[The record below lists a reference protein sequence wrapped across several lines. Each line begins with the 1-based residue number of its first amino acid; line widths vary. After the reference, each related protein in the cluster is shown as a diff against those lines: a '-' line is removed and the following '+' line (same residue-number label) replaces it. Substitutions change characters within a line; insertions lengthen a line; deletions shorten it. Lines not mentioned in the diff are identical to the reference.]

1 MSEISDQSFG
11 SFELS
16 SAETKWWESEI
27 RRFRKELIHEP
38 VHYAKQAIAARGLGP
53 EDLLTGLEDYLE
65 VVREDGWQ
73 LYLADEARFH
83 SEVVSHLAKTR
94 EAPKELLEVS
104 ITKSLDDCGTDR
116 AKLLSNLSGTV
127 GAYTGQIFPYLYQ
140 LSLSTTQS
148 RRSRAGTTFEH
159 LVEAFFDCLG
169 YPYGTQ
175 EHIGQEQ
182 FKTLG
187 LGKKV
192 DLVVPSAY
200 AYSQNRSKCAVVTM
214 KTTLRERWQEVAEE
228 LSRTNVPHI
237 YLLTLDR
244 AVTRNVVTTMKEYNI
259 TLVVYEEVR
268 QAKFADMMTVMS
280 LQKFF
285 SHEVPGIIR
294 NWEDI

>member
-1 MSEISDQSFG
+1 MVGSSENMSVMG
-11 SFELS
+11 LS
-16 SAETKWWESEI
+16 VVESKWWESEI
-27 RRFRKELIHEP
+27 RQFRKEFIREP
-38 VHYAKQAIAARGLGP
+38 VHYAKQAIEAKGLGR
-53 EDLLTGLEDYLE
+53 EDLLTGLEEYLE

-73 LYLADEARFH
+73 FYLEDEAKFH
-83 SEVVSHLAKTR
+83 AAVVSHLASTR
-94 EAPKELLEVS
+94 SAPKELLEIS
-104 ITKSLDDCGTDR
+104 ISNSLDQSGVDR
-116 AKLLSNLSGTV
+116 ISLLKNLSTTV
-127 GAYTGQIFPYLYQ
+127 GQYTGDIFPYLYQ

-175 EHIGQEQ
+175 EHIGQDQ
-182 FKTLG
+182 FKSLG

-244 AVTRNVVTTMKEYNI
+244 DVTRNVVTTMKEYNI

-268 QAKFADMMTVMS
+268 KAKFSDMMTVMS

-285 SHEVPGIIR
+285 SSEVPGIIK
-294 NWEDI
+294 NWVDL

>member
-1 MSEISDQSFG
+1 VSEISDQSFG

-27 RRFRKELIHEP
+27 RRFRKEFIHEP

-94 EAPKELLEVS
+94 EAPRELLEVS
-104 ITKSLDDCGTDR
+104 IAKSLDDCGTDR

-127 GAYTGQIFPYLYQ
+127 GTYTGQIFPYLYQ

-268 QAKFADMMTVMS
+268 KAKFGDMMTVMS

>member
-1 MSEISDQSFG
+1 MSEQSLG

-16 SAETKWWESEI
+16 IAETKWWESEI
-27 RRFRKELIHEP
+27 RRFRKEYIHEP

-53 EDLLTGLEDYLE
+53 DDLLTGLEEYLE

-73 LYLADEARFH
+73 LYLSDEARFH

-94 EAPKELLEVS
+94 KAPKELLEVS
-104 ITKSLDDCGTDR
+104 ISKAIDDSGTDR
-116 AKLLSNLSGTV
+116 ALLLNNLSGTV
-127 GAYTGQIFPYLYQ
+127 GTYTGEIFPYLYQ

-244 AVTRNVVTTMKEYNI
+244 SVTRNVVTTMKEYNI

-294 NWEDI
+294 HWEDI

>member
-1 MSEISDQSFG
+1 
-11 SFELS
+11 
-16 SAETKWWESEI
+16 
-27 RRFRKELIHEP
+27 
-38 VHYAKQAIAARGLGP
+38 
-53 EDLLTGLEDYLE
+53 
-65 VVREDGWQ
+65 
-73 LYLADEARFH
+73 
-83 SEVVSHLAKTR
+83 LAKTR

-127 GAYTGQIFPYLYQ
+127 GTYTGQIFPYLYQ

>member
-1 MSEISDQSFG
+1 MTN
-11 SFELS
+11 FELS
-16 SAETKWWESEI
+16 ETESKWWEGEI
-27 RRFRKELIHEP
+27 RRFRRDLISEP
-38 VHYAKQAIAARGLGP
+38 IAYAKAAISARGLGP
-53 EDLLTGLEDYLE
+53 ADLLTGLEKYLE
-65 VVREDGWQ
+65 DVREEGWQ
-73 LYLADEARFH
+73 LYLADEANFH
-83 SEVVSHLAKTR
+83 SEVVSHLAATR
-94 EAPKELLEVS
+94 DAPRELLELS
-104 ITKSLDDCGTDR
+104 IQNSIESAGTDR
-116 AKLLSNLSGTV
+116 SRLISDLSSTV
-127 GAYTGQIFPYLYQ
+127 GNFTGEIFPYLYQ

-192 DLVVPSAY
+192 DLVVPSAM

-214 KTTLRERWQEVAEE
+214 KTSLRERWQEVAEE

-244 AVTRNVVTTMKEYNI
+244 DVSRNVVTTMKEYNI

-268 QAKFADMMTVMS
+268 QAKFSDLMTVMS

-285 SHEVPGIIR
+285 SVEVPGIIKH
-294 NWEDI
+294 WENI

>member
-1 MSEISDQSFG
+1 MSEQSFG
-11 SFELS
+11 SLELS
-16 SAETKWWESEI
+16 STESKWWESEI
-27 RRFRKELIHEP
+27 RRFRKEFIHEP

-127 GAYTGQIFPYLYQ
+127 GTYTGQIFPYLYQ

-175 EHIGQEQ
+175 EHIAQEQ

-244 AVTRNVVTTMKEYNI
+244 AITRNVVTTMKEYNI

-268 QAKFADMMTVMS
+268 KAKFADMMTVMS

-285 SHEVPGIIR
+285 SHEVPGIIK

>member
-27 RRFRKELIHEP
+27 RRFRKEFIHEP

-94 EAPKELLEVS
+94 EAPRELLEVS
-104 ITKSLDDCGTDR
+104 IAKSLDDCGTDR

-127 GAYTGQIFPYLYQ
+127 GTYTGQIFPYLYQ

-268 QAKFADMMTVMS
+268 KAKFGDMMTVMS

>member
-16 SAETKWWESEI
+16 TTETKWWESEI
-27 RRFRKELIHEP
+27 RRFRKEFIHEP

-104 ITKSLDDCGTDR
+104 IAKSLDDCGTDR
-116 AKLLSNLSGTV
+116 AKLLSNLSVTV
-127 GAYTGQIFPYLYQ
+127 GTYTGQIFPYLYQ

>member
-1 MSEISDQSFG
+1 MSEQSFE
-11 SFELS
+11 SLELS
-16 SAETKWWESEI
+16 STESKWWESEI
-27 RRFRKELIHEP
+27 RRFRKEFIHEP

-116 AKLLSNLSGTV
+116 TKLLSNLSGTV
-127 GAYTGQIFPYLYQ
+127 GTYTGQIFPYLYQ

>member
-1 MSEISDQSFG
+1 MSEQSFG
-11 SFELS
+11 SLELS
-16 SAETKWWESEI
+16 STESKWWESEI
-27 RRFRKELIHEP
+27 RRFRKEFIHEP

-127 GAYTGQIFPYLYQ
+127 GTYTGQIFPYLYQ

>member
-1 MSEISDQSFG
+1 MSEQSFE
-11 SFELS
+11 SLELS
-16 SAETKWWESEI
+16 STESKWWESEI
-27 RRFRKELIHEP
+27 RRFRKEFIHEP

-127 GAYTGQIFPYLYQ
+127 GTYTGQIFPYLYQ